1 MAYIVDSMRLHR
13 FFVNQKIGSSKT
25 ISVLDSSLYN
35 QLKNVFRFTVGGQVI
50 LLDNSGFEFHA
61 MISDFSRGEINFAIV
76 SKKESKNNPNRE
88 MHLFF
93 SLLKKDN
100 FEWVLEKGTELGISI
115 FTPILSDRSEKKTI
129 NIERAQKILK
139 ESSEQS
145 ERSSMPIL
153 NPLIDLEDVL
163 NQDFPRFAFHPKGD
177 TFTIEHTQ
185 NFSPLGVFIG
195 PEGGWTDREIFLM
208 KKNNIKIYSL
218 GDKVLRAE
226 TASIAVASL
235 ILLQ

>member
-1 MAYIVDSMRLHR
+1 MDP
-13 FFVNQKIGSSKT
+13 
-25 ISVLDSSLYN
+25 SLYN

-61 MISDFSRGEINFAIV
+61 MISDFSHGEISFAVV
-76 SKKESKNNPNRE
+76 SKKESKNVPSRE

-100 FEWVLEKGTELGISI
+100 FEWVLEKGTELGVAI
-115 FTPILSDRSEKKTI
+115 FTPILSDRSEKKAI

-153 NPLIDLEDVL
+153 KPLIDLEDVL
-163 NQDFPRFAFHPKGD
+163 NQDFPCFAFHPKGD